1 MRAQST
7 LALQD
12 TFLKHL
18 PDNRVQ
24 VTIFL
29 VTRLR
34 LQGWIKRFDNSQE
47 TSYRL

>member
-1 MRAQST
+1 MSAQST

-18 PDNRVQ
+18 RDNRVQ
-24 VTIFL
+24 VTNFL
-29 VTRLR
+29 VSGLKP
-34 LQGWIKRFDNSQE
+34 QGWIKRFDNSQE